1 MFLRVRGEVYS
12 LSWEVS
18 MLRTIFLLAG
28 IIAVVGLVMGGSFV
42 YDVFLT
48 SPEEGVGAM
57 EIVIEPGT
65 SVKGIADQ
73 LLEQEIISSKFFF
86 ELYVAMSDQ
95 QMSLQAGSFSLVP
108 GTSLRELVVDLT
120 SAEASESQVTI
131 PEGYTLEQIQEVV
144 VEGLENVTE
153 KEWVD
158 VTGENG
164 KLLMTSTKLLDS
176 IPTGQSLEGYLFPDT
191 YRFRTDADAQ
201 TVVDTMVLTLERRL
215 AENEIVVP
223 EDGIL
228 DNGMSMHDLITLA
241 SVVEREVQSV
251 EDMAVVAGIFLNR
264 MDIGMALQACSTVNY
279 ITGKNDPAVTLED
292 SQIDSPYNTYQNLG
306 LPPGPIANPGM
317 NAIMAVLDPQDTS
330 YMYFLSTE
338 EGETVYAST
347 YDEHIANK
355 YKYLK

>member
-1 MFLRVRGEVYS
+1 M
-12 LSWEVS
+12 SWEVS

>member
-1 MFLRVRGEVYS
+1 MGS
-12 LSWEVS
+12 S
-18 MLRTIFLLAG
+18 MLKFIGLLGG
-28 IIAVVGLVMGGSFV
+28 IIVVVGFFLGGSFV
-42 YDVFLT
+42 WDVFLA
-48 SPEEGVGAM
+48 SPEDGVEAV
-57 EIVIEPGT
+57 EIVIEPGA
-65 SVKGIADQ
+65 SVSDISDQ
-73 LLEQEIISSKFFF
+73 LAEAGVISSDFFF
-86 ELYVAMSDQ
+86 QLYVAMSDQ
-95 QMSLQAGSFSLVP
+95 QMSLQAGTFSLVP
-108 GTSLRELVVDLT
+108 GTALRELVVDLT
-120 SAEASESQVTI
+120 SAEASETQVTI
-131 PEGYTLEQIQEVV
+131 PEGFTLDQVQEVV
-144 VEGLENVTE
+144 VESFESVTADDWE
-153 KEWVD
+153 D

-176 IPTGQSLEGYLFPDT
+176 IPTGQGLEGYLFPDT

-201 TVVDTMVLTLERRL
+201 TVADTMVLTLERRL

-228 DNGMSMHDLITLA
+228 ENGMSMHDLITLA

-279 ITGKNDPAVTLED
+279 VTGKNDPAVTLED

-306 LPPGPIANPGM
+306 LPPGPISNPGM
-317 NAIMAVLDPQDTS
+317 NAIMAVLDPQDSS
-330 YMYFLSTE
+330 YVYFLSTK
-338 EGETVYAST
+338 EGETVFAST